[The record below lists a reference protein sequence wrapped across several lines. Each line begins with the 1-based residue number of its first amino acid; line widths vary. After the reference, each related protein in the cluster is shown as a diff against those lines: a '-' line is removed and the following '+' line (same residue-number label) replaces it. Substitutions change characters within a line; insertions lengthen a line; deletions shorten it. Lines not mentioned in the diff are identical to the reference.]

1 MAQQSETTRG
11 TQTADRYDPREIEAR
26 WAKRWEE
33 SGLYRTD
40 LTLRDGRP
48 KFYNLME
55 FPYPSAEGLHIGHV
69 YTYGGADTS
78 GRFQRMRGYEV
89 FEPMGFDAFGIHSEN
104 YALKININP
113 MQLTARTT
121 RRYREEQLSH
131 IGAMF
136 DWAHS
141 VDTSQPNYYKWT
153 QWLFLQ
159 MYKAGLAVRKEAPVN
174 WCPSC
179 LTVLAEEQV
188 EDGRCERCGTPVVQ
202 RELTQWF
209 FKITDYADRLLEGLE
224 KLDWSDESKVRHA
237 NWIGRSEGAELI
249 FTVAETDDAGKPQV
263 AAGAP
268 IPCFT
273 TRPDTVFGATYVV
286 LAPEHKLVEQITTPA
301 QRAAVAAY
309 VERARNETEIERTNA
324 EREKTGVFTGAYA
337 INPATGARIPIWIA
351 DYVLVQ
357 YGTGAIMAVPGHDER
372 DYEFA
377 HVYHLPIV
385 EVVSSE
391 AGIAEAAYTGP
402 GTMMN
407 SGQFDGM
414 PNEDAKRAIT
424 AWLQGQGKGQPKVTY
439 RLRDWLISRQRYWGP
454 PIPIIYCPKDGIV
467 PVPEEDLPVIL
478 PEIEEFRP
486 TGTGKSPLASVPSF
500 VNTTCPI
507 CGGPA
512 ERETDVSDTFLD
524 SAWYFLR
531 YPSTEWDDRPFDRE
545 RTEQWLPV
553 DMYFGGKEHVVRH
566 HLYARFTTMVLHD
579 LGYLSFEEPFKRL
592 RLHGFVT
599 KDGAKMSKSRG
610 NVVNPDEY
618 IGRVGADAFRTY
630 LLFMGPFDQDNDF
643 RDLNLTGVTRYLERV
658 WRLVNDDAPASGTGV
673 DMRPLHRFVK
683 RVTEELEKYQYHTAI
698 AGLMECGNWIGA
710 SREGFTPE
718 QRAQA
723 LRTLVLMLAPF
734 APFLAEELWERLG
747 GGYSVHEQ
755 TWPAY
760 DPAMIEE
767 EQVELAVQVN
777 GKVRDRIIAA
787 PGTDEATLRERALAS
802 ARVQEFLGGRTPKKI
817 VVVPDRLISIV
828 G

>member
-1 MAQQSETTRG
+1 MTTSKQTPTRTDASERP
-11 TQTADRYDPREIEAR
+11 DRYDATAIEQKWRA
-26 WAKRWEE
+26 RWEE

-40 LTLRDGRP
+40 LTLASGRP

-69 YTYGGADTS
+69 YTYGGADTN

-104 YALKININP
+104 YALKIDTNP
-113 MQLTARTT
+113 MRLTAQTT
-121 RRYREEQLSH
+121 RRYREDQLSR

-141 VDTSQPNYYKWT
+141 VDTSQPNYYRWT

-159 MYKAGLAVRKEAPVN
+159 MYKAGLAVRKKAAVN
-174 WCPSC
+174 WCPKD
-179 LTVLAEEQV
+179 LTVLANEQV
-188 EDGRCERCGTPVVQ
+188 IDGRCERCGTLVVQ

-209 FKITDYADRLLEGLE
+209 FTITDYADRMLDGLE
-224 KLDWSDESKVRHA
+224 TLDWPEESKRRQA
-237 NWIGRSEGAELI
+237 FWIGRSEGAELI
-249 FTVAETDDAGKPQV
+249 FTVAEASDS
-263 AAGAP
+263 
-268 IPCFT
+268 IPGEAIPVFT

-286 LAPEHKLVEQITTPA
+286 LAPEHPLVEAITTPA
-301 QRAAVAAY
+301 HHDAVEAY
-309 VERARNETEIERTNA
+309 IERARNTTEIERTNA

-337 INPATGARIPIWIA
+337 INPATNARVPIWIA

-377 HVYHLPIV
+377 RKFDLPIV
-385 EVVSSE
+385 EVVSSDV
-391 AGIAEAAYTGP
+391 GIANAAYTGP
-402 GTMMN
+402 GNLIN
-407 SGQFDGM
+407 SGEFDALPYEEG
-414 PNEDAKRAIT
+414 KRAIV
-424 AWLQGQGKGQPKVTY
+424 AWLGEKGKGQPRVTY

-467 PVPEEDLPVIL
+467 PVPEEQLPVLL
-478 PEIEEFRP
+478 PEIEDFHP

-531 YPSTEWDDRPFDRE
+531 YPCTDWDDRPFDRQ
-545 RTEQWLPV
+545 RLDQWLPV
-553 DMYFGGKEHVVRH
+553 DMYFGGKEHVVMH
-566 HLYARFTTMVLHD
+566 HLYARFVTMVLHD
-579 LGYLSFEEPFKRL
+579 MGYLPFEEPFTRL

-618 IGRVGADAFRTY
+618 IARIGADAFRAY
-630 LLFMGPFDQDNDF
+630 MLFMGPFDQDNDF
-643 RDLNLTGVTRYLERV
+643 RDMNLVGVTRFLERV
-658 WRLVNDDAPASGTGV
+658 WRMVTDAPPAGGAGAE
-673 DMRPLHRFVK
+673 MRPLHQAIK
-683 RVTEELEKYQYHTAI
+683 RVTEELDGYQYHTAI
-698 AGLMECGNWIGA
+698 AALMEFTNWIGA
-710 SREGFTPE
+710 NRDAFTT
-718 QRAQA
+718 AQYAEA
-723 LRTLVLMLAPF
+723 LRVLTLMIAPVM
-734 APFLAEELWERLG
+734 PFLAEELWERQG
-747 GGYSVHEQ
+747 KPYSVHQ
-755 TWPAY
+755 QAWPTW
-760 DPAMIEE
+760 DE
-767 EQVELAVQVN
+767 ELAKAPEIVIPVQVN
-777 GKVRDRIIAA
+777 GKVRDRLTVA
-787 PGTDEATLRERALAS
+787 PGTDEARLREQALAS
-802 ARVQEFLGGRTPKKI
+802 PRVQEYLGGRAPKKVI
-817 VVVPDRLISIV
+817 IVPDRMVNIV